1 MQTTNPLRSYLQT
14 SEQHSAHI
22 WCKPKTPFER
32 TYKVQNNA
40 VHTSIYRL
48 QITPTI
54 EYYCYYYYYYYS
66 ILEDAGMH
74 NGTMRIVANGFED
87 EALHIAFGETLL
99 AALTRDE
106 WVLAS

>member
-1 MQTTNPLRSYLQT
+1 
-14 SEQHSAHI
+14 
-22 WCKPKTPFER
+22 
-32 TYKVQNNA
+32 
-40 VHTSIYRL
+40 L
-48 QITPTI
+48 QIAPTI
-54 EYYCYYYYYYYS
+54 EYYCYYCYYYYYYS

-87 EALHIAFGETLL
+87 EALHIALGETLL

>member
-1 MQTTNPLRSYLQT
+1 
-14 SEQHSAHI
+14 
-22 WCKPKTPFER
+22 
-32 TYKVQNNA
+32 
-40 VHTSIYRL
+40 L
-48 QITPTI
+48 QIAPTI

-74 NGTMRIVANGFED
+74 NGTMRIFANGFED